1 MKNTTVTNKSA
12 TVLVVGCVLLLGI
25 LYYINKH
32 KNMSMNSELEQTS
45 SVPVSNSP
53 VASSSEMN
61 YASANGIQTT
71 TPNSLPSQPPM
82 VDPSQYLPSD
92 TNSQWASLTPSG
104 NGALQ
109 SVNLLQ
115 AGAIIGMN
123 TQGSSLRNANL
134 QLRSEVPIPKNN
146 NISPWMNSTID
157 PDTHRKP
164 LEIGGSV

>member
-1 MKNTTVTNKSA
+1 
-12 TVLVVGCVLLLGI
+12 
-25 LYYINKH
+25 
-32 KNMSMNSELEQTS
+32 MNSELEEKG
-45 SVPVSNSP
+45 VAAPNAP
-53 VASSSEMN
+53 VASSSEMS

-82 VDPSQYLPSD
+82 VDPSQYLPADS
-92 TNSQWASLTPSG
+92 NSQWASLSPSG

-115 AGAIIGMN
+115 AGSLIGMN

-157 PDTHRKP
+157 PDTLRKP
-164 LEIGGSV
+164 LEIGGSL